1 MPPKKSAQ
9 GKKTL
14 EPPSGDKELEEVSP
28 GKRKRDTSAELGSK
42 RSCQKRSAAE
52 EAPGCSSGLNNGHQ
66 DTSIG
71 PGAKK
76 SRRKKNAAQEAP
88 EASECNAGLENGN
101 QDTSSEPRSKK
112 SCRKKKP
119 AEEAPECSAGLN
131 NGNQDTSIEPKSKK
145 SCRKKKNT
153 APEAPECSAGLNN
166 GNQDT
171 STEPKSKKSSR
182 KKKNT
187 APEAPE
193 CSAGLNNGNQD
204 TSIEPKS
211 KKSCRKKNNTAPEA
225 PECSAGLK
233 NGNQDTSAK
242 PGSKKSC
249 RKKKAAQE
257 APECSAGL
265 KHVVQ
270 ETSAQA
276 GSKKSCRKKNAAP
289 EAPECSSGLT
299 RGNRESSAEPGSKKC
314 CRKKKATQEEAET
327 PECSTGL
334 TREHQE
340 TNAEPGS
347 KKPSRK
353 KKAAQEASEAS
364 DCSTGLKNVNQ
375 DTSAEPESKKSC
387 RKKNAAQ
394 EVPEAPECNA
404 GLKHGDR
411 DTNTELGSKKSSRK
425 KNSALDAP
433 GCSSDL
439 KPGIK
444 FNKLG
449 DKRTNIVHYLY
460 RSTVGGNVRAK
471 CLQTPF
477 LCSLASYILYRTNSP
492 FDRRVTTLEWHP
504 AHPNTVAVG
513 SKGGD
518 IILWDYED
526 LNSTLIPGIGA
537 GGCITGMKFDPFNSN
552 QIYTSSV
559 AGSTILQ
566 DLSGR
571 TVQMYTNTEDWAM
584 WYCSLDVS
592 ATRQSVVTGDNVG
605 NVVLLETCGKEIFK
619 MRLHKKKVTHVEF
632 NPRCDWLLATAS
644 VDQTVKLWDLRN
656 IKDKSSCLYS
666 LPHTRGVNSAYF
678 SPWDGAKLLTTDQ
691 HSEIRVYSASDWS
704 KPQRIIPHPHRQF
717 QHLTAIKASWHPRY
731 DLIVAGRYPDP
742 QFPGYTADEL
752 RTVDVFDGQTGNIVC
767 QLYDPYASGIVSLN
781 KFNPMGDLLAS
792 GMGFNILIWSR
803 EILLMMKQEEMMK
816 ALRAKGIQV
825 GRKEDPKSKS
835 DKDKSET
842 KKSRT
847 AVKESTTTRGKN
859 KDK

>member
-1 MPPKKSAQ
+1 MLLYACIMTDVFFSRGLKEKYGLQNGDQDKSAKPGSKKS
-9 GKKTL
+9 GRKKNAA
-14 EPPSGDKELEEVSP
+14 KEALVCNAVLNCEE
-28 GKRKRDTSAELGSK
+28 
-42 RSCQKRSAAE
+42 
-52 EAPGCSSGLNNGHQ
+52 Q
-66 DTSIG
+66 DTSVKG
-71 PGAKK
+71 SKK
-76 SRRKKNAAQEAP
+76 TVRKKNAAQEALETP
-88 EASECNAGLENGN
+88 ECSTGLKDGD
-101 QDTSSEPRSKK
+101 QDTSAKPRSKK
-112 SCRKKKP
+112 STCKKNT
-119 AEEAPECSAGLN
+119 AEEAPECSTGD
-131 NGNQDTSIEPKSKK
+131 QDSSTKPGPKKRGRKK
-145 SCRKKKNT
+145 S
-153 APEAPECSAGLNN
+153 AASEPPEAPECSAGD
-166 GNQDT
+166 QDS
-171 STEPKSKKSSR
+171 STKPGPKKR
-182 KKKNT
+182 
-187 APEAPE
+187 
-193 CSAGLNNGNQD
+193 G
-204 TSIEPKS
+204 
-211 KKSCRKKNNTAPEA
+211 RKKNAAKEPPEA

-233 NGNQDTSAK
+233 DENQDTSAK
-242 PGSKKSC
+242 PGPKKYC
-249 RKKKAAQE
+249 RKKKAPQEGPE
-257 APECSAGL
+257 APGCSNGL
-265 KHVVQ
+265 KPESQ
-270 ETSAQA
+270 DKSALP
-276 GSKKSCRKKNAAP
+276 GSKKYCRKKKAP
-289 EAPECSSGLT
+289 QEGLEAPGCSNDLKH
-299 RGNRESSAEPGSKKC
+299 ESRDTSAEPGPKKC
-314 CRKKKATQEEAET
+314 CRKKKAPQEGLEAPGCSNGLKHEDQDTSAEPGAKKCGRKKKATQEAPEA
-327 PECSTGL
+327 PGCSAGL
-334 TREHQE
+334 KHEGQD

-347 KKPSRK
+347 KKV
-353 KKAAQEASEAS
+353 
-364 DCSTGLKNVNQ
+364 G
-375 DTSAEPESKKSC
+375 
-387 RKKNAAQ
+387 RKKNAAK
-394 EVPEAPECNA
+394 EGPEAPEYNA
-404 GLKHGDR
+404 GLKHSDR
-411 DTNTELGSKKSSRK
+411 DMSSEPGSKKFVRK
-425 KNSALDAP
+425 KNTAQEELGDP
-433 GCSSDL
+433 QCSTDSKED
-439 KPGIK
+439 IK
-444 FNKLG
+444 FKKFG
-449 DKRTNIVHYLY
+449 DKRKNIVHYLY
-460 RSTVGGNVRAK
+460 KSTVGGNVRAK

-592 ATRQSVVTGDNVG
+592 ASRQSVVTGDNVG

-632 NPRCDWLLATAS
+632 NPQCDWLLATAS

-656 IKDKSSCLYS
+656 IKDKSSCLYT

-678 SPWDGAKLLTTDQ
+678 SPCDGAKLLTTDQ

-825 GRKEDPKSKS
+825 GRKDDSSSKS
-835 DKDKSET
+835 TNSEKDKSE
-842 KKSRT
+842 KKKTRT